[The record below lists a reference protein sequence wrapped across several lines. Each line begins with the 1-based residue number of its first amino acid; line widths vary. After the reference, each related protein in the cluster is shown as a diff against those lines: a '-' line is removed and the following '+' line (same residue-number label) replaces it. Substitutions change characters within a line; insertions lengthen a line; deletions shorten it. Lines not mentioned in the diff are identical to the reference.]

1 MANAFDMFRR
11 VVAPDYSD
19 YSALKKGVQF
29 TCPCDGFAY
38 CKTQTN
44 PTVPGGYMDVS
55 INGVSNIKIYNSNI
69 ILLPVKFGD
78 NILYSLNIFEDS
90 ASFIRFFSVREN

>member
-11 VVAPDYSD
+11 VVAPDYSE
-19 YSALKKGVQF
+19 YTELTRGEQF
-29 TCPCDGFAY
+29 ECPCDGFAY

-44 PTVPGGYMDVS
+44 PAVAGGHMDVS
-55 INGVSNIKIYNSNI
+55 INGVSNIKIYNSII

-90 ASFIRFFSVREN
+90 TNFIRFFAVREN